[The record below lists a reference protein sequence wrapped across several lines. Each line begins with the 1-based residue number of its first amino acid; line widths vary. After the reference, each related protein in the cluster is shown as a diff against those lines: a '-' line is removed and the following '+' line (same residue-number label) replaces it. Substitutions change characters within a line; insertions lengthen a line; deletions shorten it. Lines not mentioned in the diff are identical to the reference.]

1 MERLLTEMC
10 LPALTAYLQ
19 ECRTAPAQL
28 AVVGHPAPDTDA
40 VVSALF
46 EAFRR
51 WLTAGERAVPVV
63 QADALPR
70 ETAWLLGETGGL
82 LLTAADSRG
91 AALLADERLPLV
103 LTDHHTAAQPRRV
116 AAVVDHHPLQPGETP
131 PCADAEI
138 CAVGAATTLVALH
151 CHQAGLQPDAALA
164 RMLLGAILLDTEGLS
179 PGKTREPDARMAAW
193 LAAASGEQP
202 AALFESLRAQLL
214 AETALPILYRR
225 DQRWFPGLGF
235 AILKL
240 WASAPLDTA
249 ALRRLLAEDCAAA
262 DCRVCLAKVSRY
274 TASGLYDETY
284 YAAGEPA
291 AVQTVLAAIAAAA
304 GVVAGAAPDSVY
316 IPPQG
321 RHLSRKRLTPL
332 LLPLLAQE

>member
-28 AVVGHPAPDTDA
+28 VVVGHPAPDTDA

-82 LLTAADSRG
+82 LLTAVDSRG

-214 AETALPILYRR
+214 AETGTADPVSAGSALVSGAGFCYPQAL
-225 DQRWFPGLGF
+225 GLRAAGYGGT
-235 AILKL
+235 
-240 WASAPLDTA
+240 APA
-249 ALRRLLAEDCAAA
+249 AGRGLRRRRL
-262 DCRVCLAKVSRY
+262 RVCLAKVSRY